1 MRWFARSLA
10 VLAVL
15 AGLPARAADPQPYR
29 VRIAP
34 TEVSGMETLLG
45 DSSTLLRLQDEEPVA
60 PAALIARARADRDR
74 FAAVLRSQGHFAGS
88 VAIRAAGLD
97 LTDLAAAAAIA
108 ALPADPPLEIVVTV
122 SPGPLYTIDAVTV
135 AGAEGLAPGL
145 AVGDPARGADILA
158 AEARLLDA
166 LRRDGHA
173 YARLGERTLTVDHA
187 ARTMT
192 VALRVEPGPRVAIGR
207 IGVDGLSRIDRD
219 FAAWLVAARTGRPV
233 TPAELEAARRD
244 LLDLGAF
251 ATVRARLAPAP
262 GPDGHADVTLE
273 TVERPP
279 RRIEVGGAYA
289 TSEGA
294 SLRARWLHRNLLG
307 RAERLELGAEVSGLL
322 ERGFGDL
329 GYRLDGRFA
338 RPHFLS
344 RRQTFRLDAGALRER
359 TDAYDRI
366 AVTGGAALE
375 RRLSD
380 RLSGSLGL
388 AFERSRVEQAG
399 VATTDTFVGV
409 PATLVWEDAGNPLDS
424 VRGTRARL
432 ELTPYPGFL
441 GSTLAYTSLR
451 ATGSGYLDLAGN
463 GRSVLAGRLIAA
475 AAFGQSREGLPA
487 DRRVYAGGSGT
498 VRGFAH
504 QSIGPRADGR
514 PLGGTTLLA
523 GGVEFRQRI
532 GGSWGAVAFLDAGGV
547 GEGRA
552 PDLPGRLAVGAG
564 VGVRYY
570 TAIGPVRVDVALPLA
585 GKRPGDAAWQLYLGL
600 GQAF

>member
-1 MRWFARSLA
+1 MRWFARSFA
-10 VLAVL
+10 VLAVF
-15 AGLPARAADPQPYR
+15 AGPAARAADPQPYV
-29 VRIAP
+29 VRFAP
-34 TEVSGMETLLG
+34 TEIAGLES
-45 DSSTLLRLQDEEPVA
+45 LLRDASALVRLQGEEPVA

-74 FAAVLRSQGHFAGS
+74 FAAVLRSQGHFAGE
-88 VAIRAAGLD
+88 VAIRAGVLD

-108 ALPADPPLEIVVTV
+108 SLPADPRVEIEVAVT
-122 SPGPLYTIDAVTV
+122 PGPLYTIASVTL
-135 AGAEGLAPGL
+135 AGVEGLPVAL

-158 AEARLLDA
+158 AEAALLEA

-187 ARTMT
+187 DRTMT
-192 VALRVEPGPRVAIGR
+192 VALRIEPGPRVAIGR
-207 IGVDGLSRIDRD
+207 VAVEGLARIDRG
-219 FAAWLVAARTGRPV
+219 FAEWLVAARAGRPYS
-233 TPAELEAARRD
+233 PAELERTRRD

-262 GPDGHADVTLE
+262 GPDGTADITLE

-279 RRIEVGGAYA
+279 RRIEFGGAYA

-294 SLRARWLHRNLLG
+294 SLRAAWRHRNLFG

-338 RPHFLS
+338 RPHILA
-344 RRQTFRLDAGALRER
+344 RGQTLRLDAGVLRER

-388 AFERSRVEQAG
+388 SFERSRVEQAG
-399 VATTDTFVGV
+399 VATIDTFVGV
-409 PATLVWEDAGNPLDS
+409 PATLTWENAGNPLDS

-451 ATGSGYLDLAGN
+451 ASGSGYLDLAGN
-463 GRSVLAGRLIAA
+463 GRSVLAARLIAA
-475 AAFGQSREGLPA
+475 AAFGQSRDGLPA

-498 VRGFAH
+498 VRGFAF

-514 PLGGTTLLA
+514 PLGGTTMLA
-523 GGVEFRQRI
+523 GGIELRQRI
-532 GGSWGAVAFLDAGGV
+532 GESWGAVGFVDAGGV
-547 GEGRA
+547 GEERA
-552 PDLPGRLAVGAG
+552 PDLPSRLAVGAG

-570 TAIGPVRVDVALPLA
+570 TAIGPVRADVAVPIT
-585 GKRPGDAAWQLYLGL
+585 GKRPGDAGWQLYLGL